1 MWKRLG
7 GVWVRCMVVAIF
19 MNAVSVRSI
28 PKREFDSMLSTVR
41 ARGYHLFCNA
51 IVTSDLQMDIL
62 SDNTTT
68 SRAFTF
74 FAPTDASLFALDMTQ
89 TASSYTETL
98 RFHVVPNRLS
108 LAHLRL
114 LPDGYT
120 LPTLLPQ
127 RLLQLTRPNPSA
139 IAVGGVDVS
148 FPGLFHGRYVA
159 VHGLAGI
166 LSLRSD
172 NYTSPAP
179 APVVPPIS
187 SVDRWFFSPRSSPN
201 SPANQPVLAPVTN
214 FALLHFPPVEAPAA
228 ATWPVDSSEEEPDWT
243 VYPLAD
249 STPRYPDSAISEPP
263 KGYSDGLASSPAPE
277 ASEGMRKCLNPDV
290 GLEESDMQCHSA

>member
-1 MWKRLG
+1 MWRLG
-7 GVWVRCMVVAIF
+7 AVWVRCMVVAIV
-19 MNAVSVRSI
+19 MNAVRVRSI
-28 PKREFDSMLSTVR
+28 PKREFDSMLSSVR
-41 ARGYHLFCNA
+41 GRGYHLFCNA

-62 SDNTTT
+62 SDNT

-89 TASSYTETL
+89 TASTYTETL

-114 LPDGYT
+114 LPDGYS

-139 IAVGGVDVS
+139 IAVGGVDVA
-148 FPGLFHGRYVA
+148 FPGLFHGRYVV

-172 NYTSPAP
+172 DYPSPSLVA
-179 APVVPPIS
+179 PPIS

-201 SPANQPVLAPVTN
+201 SPSNQPVLAPLTN
-214 FALLHFPPVEAPAA
+214 FDLLHVPPVDAPAA
-228 ATWPVDSSEEEPDWT
+228 ATWPVDSLEEEPDWT
-243 VYPLAD
+243 VYAPAD
-249 STPRYPDSAISEPP
+249 STPRYSDSAISEPP

-277 ASEGMRKCLNPDV
+277 ALEGMRKCLNPDV